1 MIVQTRESEKSVGNC
16 AHVNTDESEV
26 SVGNCEQVNT
36 DESLWWQ
43 FSLQQAPLGTQSNVH
58 QGIRTHLRLR
68 SYHNISSPDP

>member
-1 MIVQTRESEKSVGNC
+1 MNTDESEVSVGNC
-16 AHVNTDESEV
+16 EQVNTDESESEE

-58 QGIRTHLRLR
+58 QGIRTQ
-68 SYHNISSPDP
+68 SKIIP